1 MRFPARL
8 IVLALA
14 GLFFSIIFSAGRTA
28 FAQDT
33 TRPLIISEF
42 RLNGTNGAN
51 DEFIEIYN
59 NSDSTHVV
67 DSADNT
73 G

>member
-1 MRFPARL
+1 MRFPARTAA
-8 IVLALA
+8 LALA
-14 GLFFSIIFSAGRTA
+14 GTLFGLVFSAGQSA

-59 NSDSTHVV
+59 NSDTTHVV
-67 DSADNT
+67 DSADNL